1 MDWGCVLYTG
11 AYYIR
16 DLTVCDLLVNFNKYF
31 RLIGHIS
38 DLSDTYGTAVR

>member
-16 DLTVCDLLVNFNKYF
+16 DFTVLT
-31 RLIGHIS
+31 S
-38 DLSDTYGTAVR
+38 

>member
-16 DLTVCDLLVNFNKYF
+16 DFTVVTKCDCSKFKQTSLSSI
-31 RLIGHIS
+31 RLICT
-38 DLSDTYGTAVR
+38 DYQ